1 MLKHINDN
9 LHHYANHLVTVSM
22 VLFLLVVNLFV
33 FNYASASEGSPAD
46 VEVSNSIDSV
56 VVTYRQAEKSL
67 YNYSIVFGNLL
78 LAWEDFDLAESYQL
92 ALGK

>member
-46 VEVSNSIDSV
+46 VEVSNSIDSIV
-56 VVTYRQAEKSL
+56 VSYRQAEESL
-67 YNYSIVFGNLL
+67 YDYSVIFGELL

-92 ALGK
+92 VAGE